1 MPGLYNRKADTW
13 RPLFAIA
20 ETASGNWVAR
30 VNAAVTALI
39 DSCDESESTAVLL
52 LADIRQI
59 FNNKEKEDWLSSAD
73 IIEELLKREDA
84 PWQEWRNGK
93 AITQAGIARLLK
105 PFGIRLKQHRFEDVR
120 ADISSYQRNSFHDA
134 FYRYLPPD
142 QSFTLLQPAFESHSA
157 EFQSSI
163 RNETV
168 ELTKALKPTPHKVCR
183 GVELR
188 KPGNG
193 TRVWTKPAFEVIPS
207 PTRNPGACGY
217 QRRRTYL
224 GYSPA
229 RRGRN
234 YRWRWR

>member
-30 VNAAVTALI
+30 VKAAVTALI
-39 DSCDESESTAVLL
+39 DSSDESESTAVLL

-105 PFGIRLKQHRFEDVR
+105 PFGIRPKQHRYEDVR

-134 FYRYLPPD
+134 FYRYLPLIKAFHFDNPH
-142 QSFTLLQPAFESHSA
+142 SRAILLNF
-157 EFQSSI
+157 
-163 RNETV
+163 
-168 ELTKALKPTPHKVCR
+168 KALYEMK
-183 GVELR
+183 L
-188 KPGNG
+188 
-193 TRVWTKPAFEVIPS
+193 
-207 PTRNPGACGY
+207 
-217 QRRRTYL
+217 
-224 GYSPA
+224 
-229 RRGRN
+229 
-234 YRWRWR
+234 